1 MQFDAGAAGGDRAG
15 RVGEAAARRRRVGW
29 CVGGG
34 GSGGGG
40 DGVHA

>member
-15 RVGEAAARRRRVGW
+15 RVGEAAARRRGVGW
-29 CVGGG
+29 CCVVV
-34 GSGGGG
+34 GGGG